1 MDTDFAALVAI
12 AARGTLAVEEPVFA
26 DPDLDVLAAI
36 AGAVP
41 AGERRKHAQRS
52 WQATEHAREAKK
64 LRKTERE
71 RRNRNLPKKL
81 I

>member
-12 AARGTLAVEEPVFA
+12 AARGTLAAEEPVPA
-26 DPDLDVLAAI
+26 DPDMDMLVAI
-36 AGAVP
+36 VGAVP

-64 LRKTERE
+64 HRKLEQE
-71 RRNRNLPKKL
+71 K
-81 I
+81 